1 MPPRHDQLPGLVQ
14 IASRDRMTDCLS
26 EIPVRLMPGPSAAV
40 KDGGEPWLG
49 PVKLVTQQ
57 VTKQMVIPVPVAP
70 GVQPDQEQVDRSIS
84 SRMRWAPSHPATA
97 SHSGPDNRSST
108 EVR

>member
-26 EIPVRLMPGPSAAV
+26 EIPVRLMPRPRAAV

-70 GVQPDQEQVDRSIS
+70 AVQPDQEQV
-84 SRMRWAPSHPATA
+84 APLHLLQDALGSLAPGHDVTQRP
-97 SHSGPDNRSST
+97 GQP
-108 EVR
+108 